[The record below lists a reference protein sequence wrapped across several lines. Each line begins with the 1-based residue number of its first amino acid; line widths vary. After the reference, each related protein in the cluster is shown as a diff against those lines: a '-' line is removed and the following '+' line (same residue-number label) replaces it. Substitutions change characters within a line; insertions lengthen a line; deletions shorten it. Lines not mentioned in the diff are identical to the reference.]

1 MLTRSADVRQQPGVR
16 LACLRSSSCPVVK
29 MSWLRWLS
37 LRRHRMTYF
46 FSTWFC
52 SALSPE
58 GSGFKLPREAW
69 RSIMMSSCMGFTS
82 IPSKYNYIGFPIAV
96 LLLAWAEVMLPS
108 SKLAFSFLH
117 TGHVEGL
124 VVHSQPLSHCLVR
137 PCFLP
142 SPDAD
147 LSMESS
153 RCAVFCLLERR
164 PSERLAPLY
173 ASRWH
178 TVRLW
183 HSNHFALQLSH
194 YHRPRRLCSVTTLAT
209 RLAVFLAPLE
219 GPPARFLLQTFTN
232 SHLAAALIPKTL
244 IVFLQ
249 RPNASPLPV

>member
-1 MLTRSADVRQQPGVR
+1 
-16 LACLRSSSCPVVK
+16 

-183 HSNHFALQLSH
+183 HSSH
-194 YHRPRRLCSVTTLAT
+194 YHRPRRLFSVTTLAT
-209 RLAVFLAPLE
+209 LLAIFPCTSRKPTDPIPATNFYHYPSCSCVDPKNADCVF
-219 GPPARFLLQTFTN
+219 T
-232 SHLAAALIPKTL
+232 AA
-244 IVFLQ
+244 Q
-249 RPNASPLPV
+249 RQPVTGLGFRV